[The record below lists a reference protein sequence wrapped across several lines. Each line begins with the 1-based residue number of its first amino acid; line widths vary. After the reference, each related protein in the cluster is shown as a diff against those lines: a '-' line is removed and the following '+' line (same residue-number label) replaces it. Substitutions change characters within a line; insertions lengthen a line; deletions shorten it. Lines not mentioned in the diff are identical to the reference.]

1 MPPPTPPKDVS
12 DVDTEEDDEQIIE
25 DDVVWK
31 REVYNIDKYINLLYL
46 IYLYIL

>member
-1 MPPPTPPKDVS
+1 MPPPTPPKDVF
-12 DVDTEEDDEQIIE
+12 DVDTEEDEEQIIE

-31 REVYNIDKYINLLYL
+31 REVYNIDKYINLLYR